1 MRTGQARS
9 IVALALGLLAWSLP
23 AAAQQPAGVAR
34 IGILSDTVLF
44 SAYEPIL
51 AQVWRDLGWVEG
63 RNLVIER
70 RYAREK
76 THEFLPSF
84 AAELVSLRPD
94 LILAIGTAAA
104 RAAKDATQTI
114 PIVFARSADPVGYGL
129 VPSLARPGGNVTG
142 VSLQAVEINGKRLQL
157 LSMAVPDAKRVG
169 ALWDP
174 SDPLAPNFTEIEGA
188 ARSLNLE
195 LVAAGVSGPDDV
207 EPALQAMVEQ
217 RAGALILVPP
227 ILNNEH
233 YKELVDFVVKARFPV
248 MFISREDVEMGGLMS
263 YFPSFP
269 EMFRRAAAYVD
280 KILKGAKPADLP
292 VEQPTKFELVINLKT
307 AKALGLTIPYTLLAR
322 ADEVIE

>member
-1 MRTGQARS
+1 
-9 IVALALGLLAWSLP
+9 
-23 AAAQQPAGVAR
+23 
-34 IGILSDTVLF
+34 LSDTVLF

-169 ALWDP
+169 ALWNP
-174 SDPLAPNFTEIEGA
+174 SDQLAPNFTEIEGA

-195 LVAAGVSGPDDV
+195 LVPAAVSGLDDI

-217 RAGALILVPP
+217 HAGALILVPP
-227 ILNNEH
+227 ILINEH
-233 YKELVDFVVKARFPV
+233 YNELVEFVVKARFPA
-248 MFISREDVEMGGLMS
+248 MFISREDVEKGGLMS

-269 EMFRRAAAYVD
+269 DMLRRAAAYVD

-292 VEQPTKFELVINLKT
+292 VEQPTKFELAINLKT

>member
-1 MRTGQARS
+1 MRTGQTRF
-9 IVALALGLLAWSLP
+9 IVALAFGLLAWSLP
-23 AAAQQPAGVAR
+23 VVAQQPAGLAR
-34 IGILSDTVLF
+34 IGILSDTALF
-44 SAYEPIL
+44 SDYEPIL

-63 RNLVIER
+63 RNLVIDR

-76 THEFLPSF
+76 KYEILPSL
-84 AAELVSLRPD
+84 AAELVSLQPD

-104 RAAKDATQTI
+104 RAAKDATRTI
-114 PIVFARSADPVGYGL
+114 PIVFARSADPVGFGL

-142 VSLQAVEINGKRLQL
+142 VSIQTAEINGKRLQL

-174 SDPLAPNFTEIEGA
+174 SDPLAPNLREIEGA

-195 LVAAGVSGPDDV
+195 LVPAVVSGLDDV

-217 RAGALILVPP
+217 CAGALILVPP

-233 YKELVDFVVKARFPV
+233 YNELVEFVVKARFPA
-248 MFISREDVEMGGLMS
+248 MFLTRADVEKGGLMS

-307 AKALGLTIPYTLLAR
+307 ATALGLTIPYTLLAR